1 MSIQPVG
8 LHLRQWRQKRRMSQ
22 LDLACEAEIS
32 TRHLSF
38 IETGRA
44 TPSRLMILK
53 LAEQLEVPVRE
64 RNVLLVSGG
73 FAPMFPERGLDDPA
87 LAAARWAIDAV
98 LAAQKPYPA
107 FAIDRGWTL
116 LANNGALPQMYE
128 GVAPHLLEGKVNGLR
143 LTLHPEGLARKIE
156 NLGEWRAHLLGR
168 LQRQIDLTADRGLSD
183 LMAELKTYPAP
194 APGRPAPSDAL
205 MAPLHLRIGGERLSF
220 YSTTMVFGS
229 PVDVTLSEIAVESFI
244 PADAHTIACV
254 RNLPP
259 G

>member
-38 IETGRA
+38 IETGRS

-53 LAEQLEVPVRE
+53 LAEQLDVPVRE

-194 APGRPAPSDAL
+194 AAGRSAPSDAL
-205 MAPLHLRIGGERLSF
+205 MAPLRLRIGGERLSF

>member
-1 MSIQPVG
+1 MSTQPVG

-53 LAEQLEVPVRE
+53 LAEQLDVPVRE

-98 LAAQKPYPA
+98 LNAQKPYPA
-107 FAIDRGWTL
+107 FAIDRCWTL
-116 LANNGALPQMYE
+116 VAGNGALPQMYE
-128 GVAPHLLEGKVNGLR
+128 GVAVHLLQGKVNGLR
-143 LTLHPEGLARKIE
+143 LTLHPQGLAQRIE

-168 LQRQIDLTADRGLSD
+168 LQRQIELTADRALVD
-183 LMAELKTYPAP
+183 LMAELKAYPAP
-194 APGRPAPSDAL
+194 VAGPRVQPDAL
-205 MAPLHLRIGGERLSF
+205 MAPLRLRVGDRRLSF

-244 PADAHTIACV
+244 PADADTIAHV
-254 RNLPP
+254 RSLPP